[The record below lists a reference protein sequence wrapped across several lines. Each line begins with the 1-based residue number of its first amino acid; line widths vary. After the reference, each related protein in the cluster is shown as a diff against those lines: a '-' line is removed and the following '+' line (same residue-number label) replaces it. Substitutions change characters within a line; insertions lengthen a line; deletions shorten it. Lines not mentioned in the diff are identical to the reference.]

1 MPYTDSPTVTANVT
15 KVKAAHFQEIRDGV
29 K

>member
-1 MPYTDSPTVTANVT
+1 MSYTDSPTVAANVT
-15 KVKAAHFQEIRDGV
+15 KVKAAHSQEIRNGV